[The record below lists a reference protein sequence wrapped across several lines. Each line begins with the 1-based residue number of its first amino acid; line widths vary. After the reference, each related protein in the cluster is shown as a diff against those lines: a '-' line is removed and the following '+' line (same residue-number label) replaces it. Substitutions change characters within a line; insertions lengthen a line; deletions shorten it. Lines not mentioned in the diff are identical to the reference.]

1 MDISPVTVR
10 YYRTEA
16 GKCPF
21 NEWLHSLA
29 VHTQEL
35 VDARLTR
42 LCRGLFGDHKYLGDG
57 VFELRFHVGP
67 GYRIYYGMTGRTI
80 VILLEAG
87 DKKTQP
93 GDVETAKRFWKDY
106 LRRI

>member
-1 MDISPVTVR
+1 MDVSPITVR

-16 GKCPF
+16 GRCPF
-21 NEWLHSLA
+21 KEWLESLTS
-29 VHTQEL
+29 HTQEA
-35 VDARLTR
+35 VDARVTR
-42 LCRGLFGDHKYLGDG
+42 LCRGLFGDHKYLGEG
-57 VFELRFHVGP
+57 IFELRFHMGP
-67 GYRIYYGMTGRTI
+67 GYRIYYGLEGRTL

-93 GDVETAKRFWKDY
+93 ADVETAKPFWMDY